1 MSDPK
6 DESPGDRLKRQVS
19 EMKDKFDEQARCVV
33 LGLNKRKTWDDWAK
47 DEPGVV
53 VIMENAVGAIATA
66 IRSAAQSGRA
76 RAEAI
81 EDALRE
87 LLVCHAEGGFI
98 EPGTDVL
105 SEAWDA
111 LNLLPTN
118 DAAIAKALDVSDE

>member
-1 MSDPK
+1 
-6 DESPGDRLKRQVS
+6 
-19 EMKDKFDEQARCVV
+19 MKDKYDEQARTVMHEV
-33 LGLNKRKTWDDWAK
+33 LGHLLGDGTFPVD
-47 DEPGVV
+47 GVKV
-53 VIMENAVGAIATA
+53 IATA
-66 IRSAAQSGRA
+66 LRSATQSGRA